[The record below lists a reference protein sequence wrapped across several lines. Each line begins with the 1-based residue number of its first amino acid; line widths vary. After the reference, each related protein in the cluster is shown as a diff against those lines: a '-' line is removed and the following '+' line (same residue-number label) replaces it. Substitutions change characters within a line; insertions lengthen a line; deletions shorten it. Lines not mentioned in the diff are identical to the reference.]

1 MRFAKIMHKLLAST
15 WRRLADFLL
24 IMRQCAP
31 VAIATST
38 AATDRAKIMEI
49 FRTSQ
54 QLWHLAL
61 YKELAKHRS
70 NTNNNKK
77 NPIAANDI
85 NHFFPALSPSFFL
98 LCLFALKSVLQIVKT
113 STRSVAVIAI
123 VVGGSV

>member
-77 NPIAANDI
+77 KTPLQLMILTI
-85 NHFFPALSPSFFL
+85 FSGIFHFFFFCSV
-98 LCLFALKSVLQIVKT
+98 CLHLKAFCKL
-113 STRSVAVIAI
+113 
-123 VVGGSV
+123 